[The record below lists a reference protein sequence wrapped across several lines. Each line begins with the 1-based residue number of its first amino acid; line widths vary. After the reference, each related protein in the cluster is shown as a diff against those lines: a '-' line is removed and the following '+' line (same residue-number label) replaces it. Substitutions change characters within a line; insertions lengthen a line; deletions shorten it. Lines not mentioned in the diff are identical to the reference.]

1 MLDGGEA
8 ADRGAGGAG
17 GGGAGQGRRAPGL
30 RDGGLGHLPGPRGLV
45 HCGACSPAGVESDQ

>member
-17 GGGAGQGRRAPGL
+17 GGGAGQGRRGRHRRP
-30 RDGGLGHLPGPRGLV
+30 PRQTGNEFFLYIY
-45 HCGACSPAGVESDQ
+45 